1 MIVRK
6 ERKNN
11 RRCPTFVL
19 LVAIS
24 IDGKITNG
32 TEEGSGWTSKE
43 DKRIFHRELDRCD
56 VAVMGRKTF
65 QAIERPLTP
74 RNRIVFSMQKTFSR
88 SLPRRQAGAE
98 CEHVIQGDVGSLNR
112 LIQKNEWGRIAIV
125 GGTQVYDW
133 FLEHDL
139 VDEMYVTIEPVIFGS
154 GRPFTETR
162 FPTIKRFTLLSS
174 KKLNKDGTSVLHY
187 IAHKDQN

>member
-1 MIVRK
+1 MIVKKEKRNSRK
-6 ERKNN
+6 R
-11 RRCPTFVL
+11 PTFVL

-32 TEEGSGWTSKE
+32 TKEGNGWTSKE
-43 DKRIFHRELDRCD
+43 DKRIFHQELDRCD

-65 QAIERPLTP
+65 EAIERPLTP

-88 SLPRRQAGAE
+88 SSE
-98 CEHVIQGDVGSLNR
+98 CEHVIPGDVRSLNR
-112 LIQKNEWGRIAIV
+112 LIQKNAWGRIAIV

-139 VDEMYVTIEPVIFGS
+139 IDEMYITIEPVIFGS
-154 GRPFTETR
+154 GRPFTDTYHSLQ
-162 FPTIKRFTLLSS
+162 KRFTLVSS
-174 KKLNKDGTSVLHY
+174 KKLNKDDTLLLHY
-187 IAHKDQN
+187 TITHS